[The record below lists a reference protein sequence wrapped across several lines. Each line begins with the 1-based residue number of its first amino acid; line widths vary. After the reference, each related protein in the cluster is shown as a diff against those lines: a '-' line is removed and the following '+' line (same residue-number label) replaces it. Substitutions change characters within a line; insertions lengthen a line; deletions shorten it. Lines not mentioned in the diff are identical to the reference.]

1 VDNPEHSDL
10 KARLGKPL
18 YLSLS
23 TDSDRNLFTVEN
35 LNNLDLMTAAASIYE
50 SYGPRKSPNG
60 WTDDALEQ
68 LPEGVPYEI
77 EDGRLVVSPS
87 PAFSHQRACA
97 RLLRALED
105 QCTAEW
111 WPIHEGDIRI
121 YKDEFAWQL
130 RTPDILVVP
139 RGLTEDDAIRGWA
152 HPHEVP
158 LVIEVVSPSSLTVDR
173 MTKVSL
179 YASWGIPLYL
189 RLERKPDVV
198 LYSYELNGETGQ
210 YAPPTE
216 HRDVF
221 TTDEPFPLRLDL
233 THPV

>member
-1 VDNPEHSDL
+1 
-10 KARLGKPL
+10 
-18 YLSLS
+18 
-23 TDSDRNLFTVEN
+23 
-35 LNNLDLMTAAASIYE
+35 MTAAANIYA
-50 SYGPRKSPNG
+50 SSGPQTPSKG
-60 WTDDALEQ
+60 WSDDALAQ
-68 LPEGVPYEI
+68 LPEGLPYEI

-87 PAFSHQRACA
+87 PAFNHQRICA
-97 RLLRALED
+97 RLLRTLED

-121 YKDEFAWQL
+121 YQDEFAWQL
-130 RTPDILVVP
+130 RTPDILIVP
-139 RGLTEDDAIRGWA
+139 RGLTEEDSIRSWA

-158 LVIEVVSPSSLTVDR
+158 LVIEVVSPSSITVDR

-179 YASWGIPLYL
+179 YASWGIPRYL

-198 LYSYELNGETGQ
+198 LFSYVLDQETSQ

-221 TTDEPFPLRLDL
+221 TADQPFPLRLDL
-233 THPV
+233 TS